1 MSDESTFEPA
11 FIDWLTDVA
20 QSETTELSTLD
31 RSELADLWLRV
42 EALRDIA
49 TSVERK
55 VRAEL
60 ALILDTPLVLAD
72 GRVLKRKASARRVAW
87 QNTLLSARLVDALAE
102 NVIDAASG
110 ERRKL
115 IDPAKMHGVFEPTHA
130 VTKLTAFGIDAK
142 EFCDEDWNETI
153 EVIR

>member
-1 MSDESTFEPA
+1 MTNESTFEPA

-20 QSETTELSTLD
+20 QQEVTELSTLD

-60 ALILDTPLVLAD
+60 SLILDTPIVLAD
-72 GRVLKRKASARRVAW
+72 GRVLKRKRSARRTSW
-87 QNTLLSARLVDALAE
+87 MNTLLSARLVDALAE
-102 NVIDAASG
+102 NIVDASSG
-110 ERRKL
+110 EARKL
-115 IDPAKMHGVFEPTHA
+115 LDPAKMHGLFDPTHA
-130 VTKLTAFGIDAK
+130 VTKLTAHGIDPK
-142 EFCDEDWNETI
+142 LYCDEEWAETI